1 MSTTTWW
8 TTSPARMSRLALAL
22 VVVGVA
28 GAGPAA
34 AQDRD
39 FTPVTDAMLADPD
52 PADWINWR
60 RTLDGW
66 GYSPL
71 DQIDRDNVHPLG
83 LAWSWTMP
91 TGLAQPTPIV
101 YDGIMYL
108 PGPLNVVQAL
118 DAVTGDLLWEYRK
131 RFERSPD
138 DSFRARTRS
147 IAIYDDKI
155 FLNTNDAHIVALDA
169 RTGDVVWDHVVA
181 DNRLGYRY
189 TSGPIIVNGKIVAGM
204 TGCER
209 YKDGTCFISAHDPQT
224 GAELWRTS
232 TVAQPGRSGRR
243 HVGRPAGGVP
253 SRRRRVDS
261 GQLRPGHQPHLLVD
275 VAGQAVGAAV
285 ARHRRRRA
293 LHEQR
298 ARARPGH
305 RRARLVLPVRARRD
319 ARPRR
324 RVRERAHRPPR
335 PAVAVQDGQA
345 RHPVGDRSE
354 DRRVRRRPR
363 SRLPDAGRRRPPRPA
378 RPPTARR

>member
-1 MSTTTWW
+1 M
-8 TTSPARMSRLALAL
+8 RRRGGQLLRLGRPIRPALAL
-22 VVVGVA
+22 VILSLA
-28 GAGPAA
+28 GSAA

-39 FTPVTDAMLADPD
+39 FTPVTDALLADPD

-71 DQIDRDNVHPLG
+71 DQIDRDNVHQLG
-83 LAWSWTMP
+83 LVWSWTMP

-101 YDGIMYL
+101 YDGVMYL
-108 PGPLNVVQAL
+108 PSPLNVVQAL
-118 DAVTGDLLWEYRK
+118 DAVTGDPIWEYRK

-155 FLNTNDAHIVALDA
+155 YLNTNDAHIVALDA
-169 RTGDVVWDHVVA
+169 LTGEVVWDHVVA

-189 TSGPIIVNGKIVAGM
+189 TSGPIVDQREDRRRHDRLRALQGRHLLHLGPRPADRRGAVAHVD
-204 TGCER
+204 R
-209 YKDGTCFISAHDPQT
+209 RPA
-224 GAELWRTS
+224 
-232 TVAQPGRSGRR
+232 GRSGRR
-243 HVGRPAGGVP
+243 HVGRPAGDVP
-253 SRRRRVDS
+253 GRRRRLDS
-261 GQLRPGHQPHLLVD
+261 GQLRPGHEPHLLVD
-275 VAGQAVGAAV
+275 LAGQAVGAAV

-298 ARARPGH
+298 ARPRPGH
-305 RRARLVLPVRARRD
+305 RPARLVLPVRAGRD

-324 RVRERAHRPPR
+324 RVRKRAHRPPR

-345 RHPVGDRSE
+345 GHPVGARPGRPARSSPPTTSAT
-354 DRRVRRRPR
+354 RPW
-363 SRLPDAGRRRPPRPA
+363 STSTPTPA
-378 RPPTARR
+378 RPPTGPR